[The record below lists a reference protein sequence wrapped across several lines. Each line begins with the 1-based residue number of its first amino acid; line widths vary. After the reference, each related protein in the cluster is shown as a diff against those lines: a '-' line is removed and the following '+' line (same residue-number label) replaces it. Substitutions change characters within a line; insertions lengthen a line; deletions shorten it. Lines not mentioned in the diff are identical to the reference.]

1 MCRLKYVSYL
11 EYIFII
17 LNVKLKMIFVLQ
29 DYLGEML
36 IHKAARVGSM
46 ECVSLLISQGASLG

>member
-29 DYLGEML
+29 DYLGETP

-46 ECVSLLISQGASLG
+46 ECVSLLISQGASLR